1 MSYIR
6 FEEEWPWGKTIT
18 FTEKDGLGAIDVS
31 VTNGNGYAYIS
42 DLKVHPICRKQK
54 RGTLLLKQAE
64 HEIVNYLGLH
74 YALLRV
80 VPDSWVREWYERNG
94 YTLFTHEEEGFVELI
109 KYLQ

>member
-42 DLKVHPICRKQK
+42 DLKVHPIC
-54 RGTLLLKQAE
+54 
-64 HEIVNYLGLH
+64 
-74 YALLRV
+74 
-80 VPDSWVREWYERNG
+80 
-94 YTLFTHEEEGFVELI
+94 
-109 KYLQ
+109 